1 MLERKSA
8 QIRGL
13 QYDLAKV
20 SKAHNDLI
28 RVRQWLLTGKCDAYT
43 ATLFNS
49 QHRELWHFLAAVRL
63 LVPVPNLVR
72 DASKMLLQW

>member
-28 RVRQWLLTGKCDAYT
+28 RVRFPYPCVVCLMHQEQQVNCP
-43 ATLFNS
+43 
-49 QHRELWHFLAAVRL
+49 RCCIAVPLHKR
-63 LVPVPNLVR
+63 R
-72 DASKMLLQW
+72 G

>member
-28 RVRQWLLTGKCDAYT
+28 RVSRPDACF
-43 ATLFNS
+43 LFFMHQEQRVSCPDCRN
-49 QHRELWHFLAAVRL
+49 AVPL
-63 LVPVPNLVR
+63 H
-72 DASKMLLQW
+72 

>member
-28 RVRQWLLTGKCDAYT
+28 RVSCPHPCLAFLMHQEQW
-43 ATLFNS
+43 
-49 QHRELWHFLAAVRL
+49 
-63 LVPVPNLVR
+63 
-72 DASKMLLQW
+72 ASCPG